1 MLEFCNPGIY
11 HHFFSPSLLQL
22 ENSNLFFSTLMT
34 CLSQTLPQS
43 EYYLFQISI
52 QCEVPL
58 CVTLHLLLHMEI
70 CFKMNQRKRQ
80 SECVLFS
87 TFYILSENSRE
98 IPHKCCLSFLPG
110 ISTFYR
116 ENCLQSL
123 QPVDMCQARS
133 LPLQRFTKVQT

>member
-1 MLEFCNPGIY
+1 MLEFCNPGFN
-11 HHFFSPSLLQL
+11 HHFYSL
-22 ENSNLFFSTLMT
+22 S
-34 CLSQTLPQS
+34 LSQTLPQS

-70 CFKMNQRKRQ
+70 YFKMNQRKRQ

-123 QPVDMCQARS
+123 QPVDMCQAGS
-133 LPLQRFTKVQT
+133 LPL